1 MHQLGGILLRVEMAK
16 YNITDKKIKEAAYRT
31 LVSPQLMDDLKEK
44 IINALLIKKMYKDKG
59 YSAKRLAMDL
69 CTNTRYISAVL
80 NVRFHTNYAALV
92 NSYRIEEAMAL
103 LADTRYQ
110 DLNIE
115 DISYMVGFSNRQSF
129 YAAFYKIN
137 GCTPRAY
144 KLRYL
149 PQRRGT
155 DKKSTKRKRESEK

>member
-1 MHQLGGILLRVEMAK
+1 
-16 YNITDKKIKEAAYRT
+16 
-31 LVSPQLMDDLKEK
+31 
-44 IINALLIKKMYKDKG
+44 
-59 YSAKRLAMDL
+59 MDL

-103 LADTRYQ
+103 LADKRYQ

-149 PQRRGT
+149 PQRRVT